1 MMKIILNK
9 DRMIPY
15 IANLFNL
22 IGSDGMKH
30 IILSAIL
37 TVVAKWLL
45 PVWVAVGVV
54 LAIAKEIYDKVI
66 GNGCAEWTDLLADF
80 VVVIIWIL

>member
-1 MMKIILNK
+1 MGNMVQKLTAILN
-9 DRMIPY
+9 
-15 IANLFNL
+15 NLFNL

-37 TVVAKWLL
+37 TVVAIVLL

-54 LAIAKEIYDKVI
+54 LAIGIAKEIYDKVS
-66 GNGCAEWTDLLADF
+66 GRGCAEWKDLVCD
-80 VVVIIWIL
+80 IIGIIIGAL

>member
-1 MMKIILNK
+1 MLIFQI
-9 DRMIPY
+9 
-15 IANLFNL
+15 

-45 PVWVAVGVV
+45 PVWVAVALV
-54 LAIAKEIYDKVI
+54 LLIGIIKEIYDRVSGK
-66 GNGCAEWTDLLADF
+66 GCAEWKD
-80 VVVIIWIL
+80 IICDIIGILIGIL

>member
-1 MMKIILNK
+1 MKYLNRIFAWMGN
-9 DRMIPY
+9 D
-15 IANLFNL
+15 
-22 IGSDGMKH
+22 DCKH

-54 LAIAKEIYDKVI
+54 MAIGIAKEVHDKVS
-66 GNGCAEWTDLLADF
+66 GRGCAEWKDLVCD
-80 VVVIIWIL
+80 VVGIVIGVM

>member
-1 MMKIILNK
+1 MN
-9 DRMIPY
+9 
-15 IANLFNL
+15 NLFNL

-45 PVWVAVGVV
+45 PVCVAVALVFLIG
-54 LAIAKEIYDKVI
+54 IIKEVYDKI
-66 GNGCAEWTDLLADF
+66 SGKGCAERKDIICDIIGI
-80 VVVIIWIL
+80 VIGVL

>member
-1 MMKIILNK
+1 MLIK
-9 DRMIPY
+9 
-15 IANLFNL
+15 LFNINNL

-54 LAIAKEIYDKVI
+54 MAIGIAKEIYDKVSEKGCCEWKDIMCDLI
-66 GNGCAEWTDLLADF
+66 GI
-80 VVVIIWIL
+80 VIGVL

>member
-1 MMKIILNK
+1 MRKLSS
-9 DRMIPY
+9 
-15 IANLFNL
+15 LFSF

-45 PVWVAVGVV
+45 PVWVAVV
-54 LAIAKEIYDKVI
+54 LVLLIGIAKEIYDKVSSKGYSEWKDIICDII
-66 GNGCAEWTDLLADF
+66 G
-80 VVVIIWIL
+80 ILIGIL

>member
-1 MMKIILNK
+1 MDIKNMEHALMSIF
-9 DRMIPY
+9 D
-15 IANLFNL
+15 NL

-45 PVWVAVGVV
+45 PVWVAVSLV
-54 LAIAKEIYDKVI
+54 LLIGIIKEVYDKI
-66 GNGCAEWTDLLADF
+66 SDKGCAEWKD
-80 VVVIIWIL
+80 IICDIIGILIGIL

>member
-1 MMKIILNK
+1 
-9 DRMIPY
+9 MIPC

-45 PVWVAVGVV
+45 PVWVAAV
-54 LAIAKEIYDKVI
+54 LVLLIGIIKEAYDKVS
-66 GNGCAEWTDLLADF
+66 GKGCAEWKD
-80 VVVIIWIL
+80 IICDIIGILIGIS